1 VKNEEILNRWQ
12 LIWRSIDEARLM
24 PRLMVTTSFFA
35 LVGYVFYGTQ
45 HYHAVVNGALVQTAA
60 GRGSFA
66 EITPVLAAVT
76 AFYAITIPVLS
87 KLFLDM
93 WKDYRQSGT
102 DWTHVEAKAE
112 MGAANAPTS
121 TSEGRS

>member
-1 VKNEEILNRWQ
+1 MKDDELLNRWQ

-45 HYHAVVNGALVQTAA
+45 HYHAVVNGALVQSAA
-60 GRGSFA
+60 GQATFG
-66 EITPVLAAVT
+66 ELTPVLGAVT

-87 KLFLDM
+87 RLFLDM

-102 DWTHVEAKAE
+102 DWTHVEVKAE
-112 MGAANAPTS
+112 VGAANAPTGP
-121 TSEGRS
+121 SEGRS